1 MNLFEI
7 IKDYDKQLFLFFN
20 KHHNEFFDAVML
32 FSSGKLSWLP
42 LYLVL
47 LLLIIKNYPYRQ
59 LPLIL
64 IGIAA
69 AITMADQASVHL
81 FKNVFLRYRPCHNLE
96 IQHLV
101 HVVKGC
107 GGQYGFVSSH
117 AANSF
122 ALATLI
128 GLLLINKLESILLL
142 LWFWALWVSYS
153 RIYNGVHYPADIIG
167 GAILGILIG
176 YAVFALCKRYMARSN
191 TIKE

>member
-1 MNLFEI
+1 MNLLEI

-20 KHHNEFFDAVML
+20 KHHNEFFDTVML

-42 LYLVL
+42 LYIL
-47 LLLIIKNYPYRQ
+47 LLFLIVKNYKYRE

-64 IGIAA
+64 ISIAA
-69 AITMADQASVHL
+69 TITLADQTSVHL
-81 FKNVFLRYRPCHNLE
+81 FKNIFLRYRPCHNLD

-128 GLLLINKLESILLL
+128 GLLLINKFKSILLL

-153 RIYNGVHYPADIIG
+153 RIYNGVHYPADIVG

-176 YAVFALCKRYMARSN
+176 YIVFTLYRLYLMRSK